1 MDRRVG
7 PPAGGPVFKFSSKS
21 RHSFSRQVSPG
32 KTTNWHRR
40 GLAGLPQRASR
51 VRTAER
57 MAGDAMDTDDRRVD
71 SDGFDVN
78 SSGSD
83 SDSDDL
89 LSPVR
94 LSEMPVKTSPD
105 VDITTTRMRVP
116 GEDERPSG
124 SISPR
129 AGAVPALGKPPG
141 SGSG

>member
-1 MDRRVG
+1 M
-7 PPAGGPVFKFSSKS
+7 
-21 RHSFSRQVSPG
+21 
-32 KTTNWHRR
+32 
-40 GLAGLPQRASR
+40 RA
-51 VRTAER
+51 AER

-94 LSEMPVKTSPD
+94 LSEMPAKTSPD

-124 SISPR
+124 SISR
-129 AGAVPALGKPPG
+129 ARRRGPSARETPGLALG
-141 SGSG
+141 